1 MIAKDVADVAVK
13 EVMIERIEKLR
24 LSYYRL

>member
-1 MIAKDVADVAVK
+1 MIAKDVVDVAVK

-24 LSYYRL
+24 LSYYCL